1 MTCAQISRAAPSFL
15 GRYLIKVH
23 ESLKVMIA
31 SCANF
36 FVIDEVNHSVCVVV
50 IPVSEMTIGVVEG
63 EAPISN
69 TFGACIGSHVITIVG
84 CFLCVREFE
93 LFPGSENFP
102 IPDLN
107 FFDF

>member
-1 MTCAQISRAAPSFL
+1 MTYVQVSRAAPSFL

-36 FVIDEVNHSVCVVV
+36 FVIDEVNHSIGVIV
-50 IPVSEMTIGVVEG
+50 IPVGEMTIGVVEG

-69 TFGACIGSHVITIVG
+69 TFGACIGRHVITIGG
-84 CFLCVREFE
+84 CFLCVREFK
-93 LFPGSENFP
+93 LFPGSEDFP
-102 IPDLN
+102 IPGLK